1 MSKYSI
7 SMSLGTSAIQH
18 TQRDEKYVFEQ
29 QSKGLLK
36 NVDKT
41 KTYQNVI
48 LKDCQS
54 LEEEFNK
61 TFESATLSYNDKQK
75 AEHRLNRVIDNY
87 YQYVKNQKQGKKA
100 MKTDYEYVLQFGNS
114 EDGFPD
120 NSKEMLIKTFNELK
134 VLQDKGF
141 IHINYAAIHMDEA
154 TPHMHINITPIAK
167 DYKKG
172 MPQRPAI
179 NKMISQMLK
188 VDRYKAYE
196 DLLSYVKDGVMEKI
210 LNDEGYERLVKGNNF
225 AHQDVENY
233 KKSIN
238 LQKNVDNLSQ
248 QEEEFIKRNQ
258 DLKDEISGNLQ
269 KAEELNKSYEE
280 LHQEYD
286 ELSSSKER
294 LRLEYNELKSTE
306 TELNNDIKGLRNQ
319 LGEQVKYANTR
330 DEYNGLKENIRQIIT
345 DIKNGWTKTK
355 DTITSVGERIRQAG
369 VSILSIPSSILPAY
383 ASNISNNTFS
393 FQKALDS
400 KWGALEDKKIY
411 SHKQEYL
418 FYQEYKLKNAFEKHT
433 QERKLELE
441 KDHIKPQKR
450 STKERLTERA
460 TKVSQAP
467 KTDYSHPKR
476 DAIAGSIAAA
486 GGYKPGHNG
495 RGPR

>member
-238 LQKNVDNLSQ
+238 LQKNVDNLLVK
-248 QEEEFIKRNQ
+248 EEELLKNTKDKTDELTGTLQQIDNANN
-258 DLKDEISGNLQ
+258 DLTEIELQ
-269 KAEELNKSYEE
+269 KEQSL
-280 LHQEYD
+280 QEKEYLRLD
-286 ELSSSKER
+286 CER
-294 LRLEYNELKSTE
+294 LRERE
-306 TELNNDIKGLRNQ
+306 NQ
-319 LGEQVKYANTR
+319 LRTEIKNINEQVRQYDNIEANRTR
-330 DEYNGLKENIRQIIT
+330 FT
-345 DIKNGWTKTK
+345 DIR
-355 DTITSVGERIRQAG
+355 DTISK
-369 VSILSIPSSILPAY
+369 
-383 ASNISNNTFS
+383 NIAT
-393 FQKALDS
+393 L
-400 KWGALEDKKIY
+400 KI
-411 SHKQEYL
+411 
-418 FYQEYKLKNAFEKHT
+418 
-433 QERKLELE
+433 
-441 KDHIKPQKR
+441 
-450 STKERLTERA
+450 
-460 TKVSQAP
+460 
-467 KTDYSHPKR
+467 
-476 DAIAGSIAAA
+476 G
-486 GGYKPGHNG
+486 
-495 RGPR
+495 